1 MKLKRVRIFGFKTFA
16 DKVEFDLDGDLIA
29 IVGPNGCGKSNIVD
43 AILWGLGEP
52 NARNLR
58 AGSATDVI
66 FNGSENR
73 KPVGFAEVTLLFDN
87 DDRALPLD
95 AAEVSVA
102 RRITRA
108 GDSSFSI
115 NKKACRLKDIY
126 DLLADSGLG
135 RAGYAIVGQR
145 EIDQALSA
153 SAEERRAWID
163 EAAGVQ
169 RFRAKRV
176 DAIRRLETA
185 EDHLKRIDQI
195 VSDLEFQREPLRE
208 EAEIARRFQSL
219 QANLTELETN
229 LLTREVLSA
238 ASTAAEIEASIND
251 ALKQATQEADRASE
265 IQAKV
270 GYVGENIAELER
282 ELDATRE
289 LRQSV
294 LSMVD
299 RCQGQVDLLKQKL
312 TGLDELEASLTDEA
326 THQDLRIA
334 EALQAVEKTAQLLA
348 DAKVHYDTIQSST
361 NLSTAEQ
368 DGLNRALREIDAQI
382 EASRKLEAEDLKQKA
397 EAESALIRLRIL
409 KEELTGVKASRPD
422 LEAGILEADGV
433 VEVAKEQLENAES
446 GLKRVEQLSTDS
458 RKQEDSDAKEIR
470 RWMAELASLEGRKRG
485 IESTLEAHEGLSQG
499 SAAVMALVKQGQL
512 PDQYEPVAESL
523 EIRPEHTTAIETALG
538 GAAHDLIVPHDG
550 LAKQAIQ
557 FLKDRH
563 LGRATF
569 QPLNLIRQG
578 HQNQEIRRVA
588 QSRGII
594 GIAADLVNCKPE
606 HAPVVQ
612 SLLGRILVAETLDD
626 ALAVAG
632 TSGWTRVVTLDGE
645 VVHSAGA
652 VSGGKTS
659 RQTSGILHRKA
670 ELTIVEEQ
678 IEHLQTELFKAQK
691 ARQER
696 EVQVAS
702 VVGGVEAIKSQVET
716 ARQGFNDA
724 VRWRDKLQNELVSM
738 NREQAR
744 IERDLAT
751 VNAKAVYQP
760 IEIPNIELLFRDRD
774 ELFSKIAKISSDRE
788 AVVERLKDAELR
800 LREAKD
806 HHKRAEDV
814 LARAEMSM
822 DGRARRLS
830 IIGSEREEIHQKVK
844 KAQGEKVEAESQV
857 EAIEK
862 KLIHLQHSK
871 AKLLEESYS
880 LADAV
885 KQAESASKGFSD
897 RMHRLEVERA
907 RAESKR
913 ATALERL
920 AEEYCLLEE
929 ELDQTVFERELPDDV
944 QAIVSRL
951 KREIRA
957 MGPVNVGAIEAFERL
972 TIRFNELDLQ
982 RGDVRSSIAEIQ
994 QAADEL
1000 DRLTRDKFLETFELV
1015 REEFKVSFQSLFGGG
1030 EADLSLSDSNSILT
1044 AGVSV
1049 NVQVPGKRTQRLEL
1063 LSGGERSMS
1072 AIAFL
1077 FALLRVKPSPLVV
1090 LDEVDAPLDGRNVE
1104 RYVDILRSFKGT
1116 TQFLVITHNPV
1127 TIEAAPIWFG
1137 VTMRDPGITTVLQCK
1152 APDQESVLMAV
1163 VPEAQYLPETND
1175 LVTP

>member
-16 DKVEFDLDGDLIA
+16 DKVEFDLNGDLIA

-66 FNGSENR
+66 FNGSEKR

-87 DDRALPLD
+87 EDRALPLD
-95 AAEVSVA
+95 VSEVSVS

-115 NKKACRLKDIY
+115 NKKNCRLKDIY

-169 RFRAKRV
+169 RFRAKRI
-176 DAIRRLETA
+176 DAIRRLESA

-195 VSDLEFQREPLRE
+195 ISDLEFQREPLRE
-208 EAEIARRFQSL
+208 EAEIARRYQSL
-219 QANLTELETN
+219 QSNLTELETT

-238 ASTAAEIEASIND
+238 ALTASEIQANIED
-251 ALKQATQEADRASE
+251 ALKQASQEADRASE
-265 IQAKV
+265 LQAKV
-270 GYVGENIAELER
+270 SYVGDNIAELER

-294 LSMVD
+294 LSLVD
-299 RCQGQVDLLKQKL
+299 RCQSQIDLFTQKL
-312 TGLDELEASLTDEA
+312 SGLDELEASLTDEA
-326 THQDLRIA
+326 THQDIRIL
-334 EALQAVEKTAQLLA
+334 EARQEVERSAQLLENA
-348 DAKVHYDTIQSST
+348 RDHYSQIQGSSD
-361 NLSTAEQ
+361 LSTAEQ
-368 DGLNRALREIDAQI
+368 DGLNRSLKEIDVQI
-382 EASRKLEAEDLKQKA
+382 ESSRKLEAEDLKLKA
-397 EAESALIRLRIL
+397 ESESALVRLRIL
-409 KEELTGVKASRPD
+409 KEELGGIKSSKPALDDGVIEAEEAVAASR
-422 LEAGILEADGV
+422 
-433 VEVAKEQLENAES
+433 EQLSLHEAN
-446 GLKRVEQLSTDS
+446 LKRVENLSAES
-458 RKQEDSDAKEIR
+458 RRQEDIDAKEIR

-485 IESTLEAHEGLSQG
+485 IEATLEAHEGLSQG
-499 SAAVMALVKQGQL
+499 SAAVLALVKQGLL
-512 PDQYEPVAESL
+512 PDQYQPVAESIG
-523 EIRPEHTTAIETALG
+523 IRPEFATAIETALG
-538 GAAHDLIVPHDG
+538 AAAHDLIVPHDG

-557 FLKDRH
+557 FLKDRR

-578 HQNQEIRRVA
+578 QQSPEIRRVA
-588 QSRGII
+588 QMSGIL
-594 GIAADLVNCKPE
+594 GIAAELVECRAE
-606 HAPVVQ
+606 HFPVVQ
-612 SLLGRILVAETLDD
+612 SLLGRIIIAETVDH
-626 ALAVAG
+626 ALAIAG
-632 TSGWTRVVTLDGE
+632 TSGWARVVTLDGE

-652 VSGGKTS
+652 VSGGKS
-659 RQTSGILHRKA
+659 NRQTSGILHRKA
-670 ELTIVEEQ
+670 ELTAVEDQ
-678 IEHLQTELFKAQK
+678 IDAIQGELLKAQQV
-691 ARQER
+691 RQER
-696 EVQVAS
+696 EVKLQS
-702 VVGGVEAIKSQVET
+702 VVGGVTGIKAEVES
-716 ARQGFNDA
+716 ARNALNEA
-724 VRWRDKLQNELVSM
+724 VRWKDKLQHELTAM
-738 NREQAR
+738 HREQER
-744 IERDLAT
+744 IERDLAAAE
-751 VNAKAVYQP
+751 AKATYHPV
-760 IEIPNIELLFRDRD
+760 EIPNVDLLFKERDA
-774 ELFSKIAKISSDRE
+774 LFTKLARLSSDRA
-788 AVVERLKDAELR
+788 AVVDRLKDAEQR

-806 HHKRAEDV
+806 HHKRAEEV
-814 LARAEMSM
+814 LARAELSM
-822 DGRARRLS
+822 DGRARRLGS
-830 IIGSEREEIHQKVK
+830 IVTERDGIHQKVK
-844 KAQGEKVEAESQV
+844 SSQSDKVQAESQV
-857 EAIEK
+857 QEIEK
-862 KLIHLQHSK
+862 NLVQLQQRK
-871 AKLLEESYS
+871 VKLLEESYS

-913 ATALERL
+913 TAALERL

-929 ELDQTVFERELPDDV
+929 ELDPKVFEKEIPEDV
-944 QAIVSRL
+944 HAIVSRL

-957 MGPVNVGAIEAFERL
+957 MGPVNIGAIDAFERL
-972 TIRFNELDLQ
+972 TVRFNELDLQ
-982 RGDVRSSIAEIQ
+982 RGDVRSSISEIQ
-994 QAADEL
+994 EAADEL

-1030 EADLSLSDSNSILT
+1030 EADLCLSEADSVLT

-1104 RYVDILRSFKGT
+1104 RYVDILKSFKGT

-1152 APDQESVLMAV
+1152 MPEKESVLMAV
-1163 VPEAQYLPETND
+1163 VPDAQFLPETND
-1175 LVTP
+1175 LATS